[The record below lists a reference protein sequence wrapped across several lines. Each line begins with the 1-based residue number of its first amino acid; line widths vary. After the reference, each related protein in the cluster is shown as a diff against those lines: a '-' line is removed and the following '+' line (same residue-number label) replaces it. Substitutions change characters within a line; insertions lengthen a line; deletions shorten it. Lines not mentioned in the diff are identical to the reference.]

1 LFSLIEKKEEKILE
15 NAVKCLRLWRKNA
28 QEITFDMKTALLAAK
43 YANKAVLKKVWGK
56 LKEHYYQSLLA
67 KAVY

>member
-1 LFSLIEKKEEKILE
+1 
-15 NAVKCLRLWRKNA
+15 
-28 QEITFDMKTALLAAK
+28 MKTALLAAK

-67 KAVY
+67 KAVYQSNFSSKLNSLQKDLLISARNMNPS